1 MRMLRY
7 ALLALVPLAPV
18 LHYTLGLPA
27 LWVFAA
33 GILGVGVLA
42 EWIRVATEQLA
53 LRTGPAIGG
62 LLTISLGSLAELILA
77 LFVLAGGETEV
88 LCQEDA
94 RASCCTRDEGGP
106 FGAVL

>member
-1 MRMLRY
+1 MRMIRY

-18 LHYTLGLPA
+18 LHYALGLPA

-42 EWIRVATEQLA
+42 EWIRIATEQLA

-62 LLTISLGSLAELILA
+62 LRSGDAYFRIGPLI
-77 LFVLAGGETEV
+77 
-88 LCQEDA
+88 
-94 RASCCTRDEGGP
+94 ASG
-106 FGAVL
+106 